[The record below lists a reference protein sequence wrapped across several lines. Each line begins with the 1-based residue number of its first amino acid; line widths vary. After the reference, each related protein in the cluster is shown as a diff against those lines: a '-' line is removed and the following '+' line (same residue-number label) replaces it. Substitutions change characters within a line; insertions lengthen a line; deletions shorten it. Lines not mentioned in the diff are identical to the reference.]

1 MKKIIAIQIT
11 IFVLTSGTL
20 MGLFLYH
27 NIYDEVQLK
36 IVSVLCLSCIK
47 LNPKTH
53 IQFIFQTANHKAHP
67 DFVLE
72 NLTKGPLFI
81 YYTQDACHGC
91 EIMDP
96 IIKDVFNINFDKK
109 SFFYKTVFLYNSNIT
124 FIHINLD
131 HSPSE
136 MTNSLFIYDKD
147 HVGGVPMF
155 VVVTLGYDFD
165 VVKPYYTS
173 AYGTLDLDT
182 YEERKEALAD
192 MILDGIE
199 LYKQN
204 QAGFRIEER

>member
-1 MKKIIAIQIT
+1 
-11 IFVLTSGTL
+11 
-20 MGLFLYH
+20 
-27 NIYDEVQLK
+27 
-36 IVSVLCLSCIK
+36 
-47 LNPKTH
+47 
-53 IQFIFQTANHKAHP
+53 
-67 DFVLE
+67 
-72 NLTKGPLFI
+72 
-81 YYTQDACHGC
+81 
-91 EIMDP
+91 MDP